1 MPAQP
6 PHGLGPMRGLLTL
19 TLILTLTT
27 DPYHCPSPPRIQ
39 QDPATSSPAKVG
51 LVCREC
57 CASDGNSSVCVE
69 PEPNSPGA
77 PPHPHTPST
86 KPRLSSA
93 PVRPSPLMRALLPS
107 NVLAPAT
114 RVYRRGRGRRRAQRR
129 VRRGHAGRVLLQ
141 GARAGERSMRCAQE
155 VHAAADPMR
164 RQSRDGQPG
173 ARVACP
179 HIPQLGCQGE
189 WTPLAP
195 GCDSIAS
202 RCPWATTSTATTRW
216 LWT

>member
-1 MPAQP
+1 MRPLAPRPVSLSCAP
-6 PHGLGPMRGLLTL
+6 P
-19 TLILTLTT
+19 LTLTT
-27 DPYHCPSPPRIQ
+27 APRPLASNRTPRPPLQ
-39 QDPATSSPAKVG
+39 
-51 LVCREC
+51 
-57 CASDGNSSVCVE
+57 
-69 PEPNSPGA
+69 
-77 PPHPHTPST
+77 
-86 KPRLSSA
+86 PRLGSSA
-93 PVRPSPLMRALLPS
+93 ASAAPRTATARSAWSLSPTAPARRRTLTRHPRHPVYLAPRWNSGPSPLMRALLPS

-114 RVYRRGRGRRRAQRR
+114 RVCRRGRGRRRAQRR

-155 VHAAADPMR
+155 VHAAAHPMR

-173 ARVACP
+173 ARVAFP
-179 HIPQLGCQGE
+179 HIPHLGCQGE